1 MNNLQ
6 RSPFVIFFSQQDHVT
21 WKPPTTPRPITPC
34 TRTSGSKVIQL
45 RDFSTPTTH
54 STREIQPLKWMERIR
69 ADISAKHNTL
79 IQVMPLI
86 LFNYGHKQNVIDGTK
101 GFIRSIVLLILN
113 RAFERLLIVLI
124 PFRLLWW
131 VIE

>member
-1 MNNLQ
+1 
-6 RSPFVIFFSQQDHVT
+6 
-21 WKPPTTPRPITPC
+21 
-34 TRTSGSKVIQL
+34 
-45 RDFSTPTTH
+45 
-54 STREIQPLKWMERIR
+54 MERIR

-86 LFNYGHKQNVIDGTK
+86 FLNYVHKQNVIDGTK

-124 PFRLLWW
+124 PFRLLW
-131 VIE
+131 